1 MGVDSRFRTASAL
14 KSNYKDGMKKSRI
27 KKGHIKIV
35 EARTRR
41 RNSNFEPTKLFWL
54 DFFHARSTI
63 PFQAKSSSTLRP
75 LDVKSWDFL
84 LYFSDGLTDCEDP
97 ECCENPVCRKS
108 QLCHTVPFPIDIL
121 LRKQPPSATASF
133 FERMKFIIEDKG
145 LQSYVEKA
153 GFNERYVENV
163 ILVLERSRL
172 FSHCVKI

>member
-1 MGVDSRFRTASAL
+1 MFSCSIGDLFFR
-14 KSNYKDGMKKSRI
+14 
-27 KKGHIKIV
+27 
-35 EARTRR
+35 
-41 RNSNFEPTKLFWL
+41 
-54 DFFHARSTI
+54 
-63 PFQAKSSSTLRP
+63 AKSSSTLRP
-75 LDVKSWDFL
+75 FDVKSWDFL

-163 ILVLERSRL
+163 ILFFGTQQVVFTQCENLRNFQLPRFFTWNIRVSKTALEKFLSNCSFCSSR
-172 FSHCVKI
+172 FS